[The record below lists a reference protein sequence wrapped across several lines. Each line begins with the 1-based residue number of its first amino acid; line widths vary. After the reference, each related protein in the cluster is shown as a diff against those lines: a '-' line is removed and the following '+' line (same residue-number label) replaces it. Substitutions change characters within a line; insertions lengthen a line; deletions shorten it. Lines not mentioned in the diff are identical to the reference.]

1 MELTTSSQ
9 RLTTVTADTG
19 GVHGTGEL
27 EEEITG
33 RRRRKSVK
41 ERVEEIERGAAGVEN
56 GRERIMSDRRSKFEK
71 IDMKEKQLVKKR
83 IEAKKKR
90 DEKKVGDRVENETA
104 EDRRSHRRQLTV
116 REMME
121 IQLVG
126 RKFTKKK

>member
-1 MELTTSSQ
+1 M
-9 RLTTVTADTG
+9 
-19 GVHGTGEL
+19 
-27 EEEITG
+27 
-33 RRRRKSVK
+33 
-41 ERVEEIERGAAGVEN
+41 EEIERGAAGVES
-56 GRERIMSDRRSKFEK
+56 GRERLMSDRRSKFEK
-71 IDMKEKQLVKKR
+71 IELKEQKLVKKR
-83 IEAKKKR
+83 IEAKMKR